1 MSGVLVTGGTGK
13 TGKTLVRELREAG
26 VRARAASRNAAAADP
41 DAIRFDWSDPAT
53 FGPALDGMDRVFL
66 LPPVESVDPL
76 PLVEPFLRQARRA
89 GVRRLVML
97 GSAIVLPN
105 APSAVEMAA
114 RVRARPGGVVL
125 RASGFM
131 QNFLRPHPLAEHIHR
146 HGVIRT
152 AAGDGEV
159 GWVDAR
165 DIAASAAALLAD
177 PGADARSDYL
187 VTGPHGMSYPQAARI
202 ITARTGRRVRV
213 ERMTEQEQAA
223 AYRASGMPAEFAAAL
238 AAVERGIKEGRE
250 DQVSTAVLELT
261 GRPPRA
267 FADFVSEHADEWTR

>member
-26 VRARAASRNAAAADP
+26 VRARAASRNPAAADP

-202 ITARTGRRVRV
+202 ITARTGRQVRV
-213 ERMTEQEQAA
+213 ECMTEQEQAA

>member
-26 VRARAASRNAAAADP
+26 VRARAASRNPAAADP
-41 DAIRFDWSDPAT
+41 DAIRFDWSDPTT
-53 FGPALDGMDRVFL
+53 FRPALDGMDRVFL

-177 PGADARSDYL
+177 PGVDARSDYL

-202 ITARTGRRVRV
+202 ITARTGRQVRV
-213 ERMTEQEQAA
+213 ECMTEQEQAA